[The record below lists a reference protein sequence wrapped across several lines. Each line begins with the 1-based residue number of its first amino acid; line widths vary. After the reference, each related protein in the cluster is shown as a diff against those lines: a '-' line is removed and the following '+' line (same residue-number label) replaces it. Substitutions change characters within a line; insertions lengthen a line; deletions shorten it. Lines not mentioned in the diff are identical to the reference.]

1 MYQER
6 KKFGFELLLSN
17 LRKNFGRMMLVN
29 LIFALPLFA
38 SVAVSW
44 VLYRY
49 LIPVVTIAFPVVFII
64 AMPFYPGVVVCARY
78 FSQNIRPE
86 SIIKTYFKA
95 VKENALKF
103 LLCGVF
109 MYLAFV
115 GCYYGVGMYSSM
127 ASYISWMFYIILFF
141 MILISVFFVFLF
153 YALPLMTVSFDLK
166 FKDIYKNSALMTF
179 GELKN
184 NFFAT
189 IGVVAYLAVFLMP
202 VIIISYLASV
212 LPVETVKW
220 MLMGYIALAFGV
232 LIPSQCSMI
241 ISNYLY
247 PNMRAVISG
256 DDISYGNTSAP
267 APNLKSFDEEEK
279 LQLEVDSSDDLS
291 LEQLRQG
298 DAEDYVF
305 YRGKMIKRKIL
316 LNNLERKDEET

>member
-17 LRKNFGRMMLVN
+17 LRSNFGRMMLVN
-29 LIFALPLFA
+29 LIFALPLFGSLA
-38 SVAVSW
+38 VAW
-44 VLYRY
+44 VIYRY
-49 LIPVVTIAFPVVFII
+49 LIPVFMVAFPVFLII
-64 AMPFYPGVVVCARY
+64 TMPFYPGVVVCARY

-86 SIIKTYFKA
+86 SIVRTYFKA
-95 VKENALKF
+95 VKENGLKF

-109 MYLAFV
+109 MYLALV
-115 GCYYGVGMYSSM
+115 GCYYGVAMYSSM

-141 MILISVFFVFLF
+141 MFLISIFFVFLF
-153 YALPLMTVSFDLK
+153 YAVPLMTVSFDLK

-184 NFFAT
+184 NFFST

-202 VIIISYLASV
+202 VMIISYLASV

-220 MLMGYIALAFGV
+220 MLIGYIVLAFGT
-232 LIPSQCSMI
+232 LIPAQCTMI

-267 APNLKSFDEEEK
+267 APNLKTFEEEK
-279 LQLEVDSSDDLS
+279 EPQPREDSSDISIEELK
-291 LEQLRQG
+291 QG
-298 DAEDYVF
+298 NEDDYVF
-305 YRGKMIKRKIL
+305 YQGKMIKRKIL
-316 LNNLERKDEET
+316 LNMLEQKDEET